1 MVYSLEQIIKKGNS
15 VKMQK
20 LSLLLLAL
28 LAGSQ
33 ALLAETKESIVQVEE
48 KEVYG
53 SDTEK
58 LAKAV
63 QNPVASMISLPLQNN
78 INTGIGPNDETQN
91 ILNIQPVWPFALN
104 DEWNL
109 ITRTIIPV
117 ISQPGA
123 LTGGAGRIDGIG
135 DTTFTTLVSPQNSGK
150 IIWGVGPIFL
160 LPTASNDK
168 LGSDKWGAG
177 LSGVVLTMPGRWVIG
192 SLMNNIWSFAG
203 SGEKKVNSFLWQY
216 FINYNF
222 DDGWYF
228 TSAPII
234 TANWEADSDH
244 RWTLPFGAGIG
255 KIFKIGKQPMNAQIS
270 AYKNVITPDDYG
282 PDWQFRVQL
291 QFLFPK

>member
-1 MVYSLEQIIKKGNS
+1 MKIQKFSL
-15 VKMQK
+15 VA
-20 LSLLLLAL
+20 LAL

-33 ALLAETKESIVQVEE
+33 MLFAEEESIAQA
-48 KEVYG
+48 EVKAANM
-53 SDTEK
+53 SDTEA

-78 INTGIGPNDETQN
+78 INTGIGPNDQTQN
-91 ILNIQPVWPFALN
+91 ILNIQPVWPFELN
-104 DEWNL
+104 ADWNL

-117 ISQPGA
+117 ISQPGV
-123 LTGGAGRIDGIG
+123 LTPNGERINGLG
-135 DTTFTTLVSPQNSGK
+135 DTTFTAFVSPSDAGD
-150 IIWGVGPIFL
+150 IIWGVGPVFL
-160 LPTASNDK
+160 LPTGKDELTA
-168 LGSDKWGAG
+168 DKWGAG
-177 LSGVVLTMPGRWVIG
+177 ISGVVLTMPGRWVIG
-192 SLMNNIWSFAG
+192 SLVNNIWSFAG
-203 SGEKKVNSFLWQY
+203 SGDKDVNSFLWQY

-244 RWTLPFGAGIG
+244 RWTVPFGGGMG
-255 KIFKIGKQPMNAQIS
+255 KIFKIGKQPMNAQLS

-282 PDWQFRVQL
+282 ADWQFRVQL

>member
-1 MVYSLEQIIKKGNS
+1 MIIH
-15 VKMQK
+15 K
-20 LSLLLLAL
+20 LSLVVLAL

-33 ALLAETKESIVQVEE
+33 TLLAEEESIAQT
-48 KEVYG
+48 EVKIANA
-53 SDTEK
+53 SDTEA

-78 INTGIGPNDETQN
+78 INTGIGPDDKTQN
-91 ILNIQPVWPFALN
+91 ILNIQPVWPLELN
-104 DEWNL
+104 DDWNL

-117 ISQPGA
+117 VSQPDI
-123 LTGGAGRIDGIG
+123 LTPAGEGCINGLG
-135 DTTFTTLVSPQNSGK
+135 DTTFTAFISPSDTGD
-150 IIWGVGPIFL
+150 IIWGVGPVFL
-160 LPTASNDK
+160 LPTATDNA

-177 LSGVVLTMPGRWVIG
+177 LSAVVLTMPGRWVIG
-192 SLMNNIWSFAG
+192 SLVNNIWSFAG
-203 SGEKKVNSFLWQY
+203 SGDKDVNSFLWQY
-216 FINYNF
+216 FVNYNF

-244 RWTLPFGAGIG
+244 RWTVPFGGGFG
-255 KIFKIGKQPMNAQIS
+255 KIFTIGKQPMNAQLS

-282 PDWQFRVQL
+282 ADWQFRVQL